1 MRTETSSKRP
11 SLSCWESFSREEQ
24 PEVLILKGLKD
35 RKTGRS
41 EEIEYAETR
50 ETRRLRKEVQL
61 INAHLRKAP
70 LKIVGDGSPLGD
82 GDDGQPIDPTRR
94 TVRRIFNNGS
104 WRDDGRLFDG
114 FWETMRRAD
123 RFRLI
128 KVCTRAHPEGERIA
142 NVDFSQLFPRLA
154 YQLCKREAPQ
164 GDPYDILGEGLSRDG
179 FKKLVNSM
187 LFAQGAVLR
196 WPRETSTLFA
206 KGTKLRDVVTLIRD
220 AHAPIADLFGSG
232 IGFRL
237 MFIESGILIEALQAL
252 FAKGITALPLHDS
265 VLVAA
270 SEAGAAEEV
279 MKEAFARVTGESGG
293 KLKVD
298 FGSLL
303 Q

>member
-1 MRTETSSKRP
+1 MKDKGRRDYTLNPTSRGP
-11 SLSCWESFSREEQ
+11 TNR
-24 PEVLILKGLKD
+24 
-35 RKTGRS
+35 
-41 EEIEYAETR
+41 
-50 ETRRLRKEVQL
+50 VQ
-61 INAHLRKAP
+61 
-70 LKIVGDGSPLGD
+70 
-82 GDDGQPIDPTRR
+82 
-94 TVRRIFNNGS
+94 FN
-104 WRDDGRLFDG
+104 
-114 FWETMRRAD
+114 
-123 RFRLI
+123 
-128 KVCTRAHPEGERIA
+128 
-142 NVDFSQLFPRLA
+142 
-154 YQLCKREAPQ
+154 
-164 GDPYDILGEGLSRDG
+164 
-179 FKKLVNSM
+179 
-187 LFAQGAVLR
+187 
-196 WPRETSTLFA
+196 
-206 KGTKLRDVVTLIRD
+206 